1 MASNNPFN
9 DMAAL
14 VDSLGGLDISA
25 PRSDNP
31 PPYSQVPSSGGL
43 NQSYYQTTPSA
54 LTAATPS
61 STSSSQ
67 VDDNDKYAFLRLFDT
82 VFLIDDSGSMS
93 GSRWRETKNAI
104 EAIVDICTKYDE
116 DGIDIHF
123 INSPKVYENVTS
135 LRAVREIF
143 SSCQPRGMTFLA
155 QRMHKILHPYVRRCE
170 DAEDKEEEPPKPM
183 NLIVITDGE
192 SNDPVDAVVVDMA
205 KRLDK
210 IGATAWQVGI
220 QLFQVG
226 NDAEATKYLQEL
238 DDDLPKFNPG
248 LRDMVDT
255 LPYRAN
261 TGSVINSDGILKAV
275 LGAVNR
281 RFDRQGGGGLHH

>member
-1 MASNNPFN
+1 
-9 DMAAL
+9 
-14 VDSLGGLDISA
+14 
-25 PRSDNP
+25 
-31 PPYSQVPSSGGL
+31 
-43 NQSYYQTTPSA
+43 
-54 LTAATPS
+54 
-61 STSSSQ
+61 
-67 VDDNDKYAFLRLFDT
+67 
-82 VFLIDDSGSMS
+82 MS
-93 GSRWRETKNAI
+93 GSRWKETKKAI
-104 EAIVDICTKYDE
+104 EAIVDICTKYDD
-116 DGIDIHF
+116 DGIDVHF
-123 INSPKVYENVTS
+123 INSPKVYENVAS
-135 LRAVREIF
+135 SSAMREIF
-143 SSCQPRGMTFLA
+143 SSCQPGGLTYLA
-155 QRMHKILHPYVRRCE
+155 QRMRRILHPYVRRCE
-170 DAEDKEEEPPKPM
+170 DAENKEEEPPKPM

-192 SNDPVDAVVVDMA
+192 SNDPVDAVIVDMA

-210 IGATAWQVGI
+210 IGAAAWQVGI

-281 RFDRQGGGGLHH
+281 RFDRQEGGGIHH